1 MRVYHANELGNVAVL
16 GHSGS
21 GKTSVIEAMAKRA
34 GIIDKIGSIQNG
46 NTISD
51 YDDEEIKRQASVNM
65 SIIPL
70 EWDNCKVNL
79 LDTPGNFDFVGEVE
93 AALHA
98 CESAVIVVPSYK
110 NISIGTKQAMYRAKD
125 KAKIIYIN
133 GLDNPDANY
142 KEKLEQLKKT
152 YGKVIAPIQ
161 VPIMHNNKMIGYV
174 NVAKMEGRIFKGE
187 FTEPAPIPDEMM
199 DEVLEVKE
207 MIDEAVANTNDELLE
222 KFLNEEP
229 FTKEEVSWA
238 LRQGVTS
245 QKLIPVLCGT
255 SNIGIQI
262 LLNSIVAFFSAA
274 GDMCN
279 SIVVENIDTKEE
291 DLIGFDE
298 SLPPSLFIF
307 KTIANPFVG
316 RESIFKV
323 CTGSIHTGMTLLNV
337 NKNEVEKIQKLYIK
351 RGKDLIEVDE
361 LCAGDIGC
369 MTKLSHTET
378 NDTLC
383 TLDYRVKYPEINF
396 SKPYYGKGIKPVGKS
411 NEEKIASALNKL
423 LDEDKTLN
431 FMTNAETKQ
440 QCIYGI
446 GDIHLDSVVAKLKS
460 RFKIDVLLEDIVIC
474 YRETI
479 QKTYTQRTKF
489 KKQTGGHGQYGEVEI
504 EFKPTHDYTSS
515 YIFKEKVFG
524 GAVPK
529 AYFPAVEKGLAESV
543 QHGVLAGYPVLGIE
557 ATLIDGSY
565 HSVDSSEQAFKTA
578 TSMCFKEA
586 MAKAQPCIL
595 EPYVTLN
602 VYIDDQYLGDIMSH
616 INKKRGRVL
625 ESDSLEDNLMKIVC
639 YVPQMEIMEYAI
651 DLRSM
656 TQGQGLY
663 DYTFTGYEIAPD
675 LIAKKII
682 ESSKV
687 K

>member
-1 MRVYHANELGNVAVL
+1 MRVYHADELGNVAVL

-34 GIIDKIGSIQNG
+34 GIIDKIGSIQSG

-110 NISIGTKQAMYRAKD
+110 NISIGTKQAMYRARD

-133 GLDNPDANY
+133 GLDNPDADY

-161 VPIMHNNKMIGYV
+161 VPIMHNNNKMIGYV

-187 FTEPAPIPDEMM
+187 YTEPAPIPDEMM
-199 DEVLEVKE
+199 DEVMEVKE

-229 FTKEEVSWA
+229 FTKEEISWA
-238 LRQGVTS
+238 LRQGVTN
-245 QKLIPVLCGT
+245 QTLIPVLCGT

-279 SIVVENIDTKEE
+279 SMVVENVDTKEE

-323 CTGSIHTGMTLLNV
+323 CTGTIRTGMTLLNV
-337 NKNEVEKIQKLYIK
+337 NKNEVEKIQKLYMK
-351 RGKDLIEVDE
+351 RGKELIEVDE

-369 MTKLSHTET
+369 MTKLSHSET

-383 TLDYRVKYPEINF
+383 TLDYRVKYPDIKF

-431 FMTNAETKQ
+431 FITNAETKQ

-446 GDIHLDSVVAKLKS
+446 GDIHLDSVVAKLKA
-460 RFKIDVLLEDIVIC
+460 RFKIDVLLEDIIIC

-479 QKTYTQRTKF
+479 QKAYTQRTKF

-504 EFKPTHDYTSS
+504 EFKPTHDYSTS

-529 AYFPAVEKGLAESV
+529 AYFPAVEKGLVESV

-565 HSVDSSEQAFKTA
+565 HTVDSSEQAFKTA

-586 MAKAQPCIL
+586 MSKAQPCIL

-656 TQGQGLY
+656 TQGQGFY

-675 LIAKKII
+675 LIAKRII
-682 ESSKV
+682 EMK

>member
-34 GIIDKIGSIQNG
+34 GIIDKLGSIQSG
-46 NTISD
+46 NTLSD

-65 SIIPL
+65 SVIPL

-93 AALHA
+93 AALYA
-98 CESAVIVVPSYK
+98 AESAVIVVPSYK
-110 NISIGTKQAMYRAKD
+110 DISIGTKQAMFRAKD

-133 GLDNPDANY
+133 GLDNPDADY

-152 YGKVIAPIQ
+152 YGKAIAPIQ
-161 VPIMHNNKMIGYV
+161 VPIMENNKMVGYI

-187 FTEPAPIPDEMM
+187 YTEPFPIPEEMM
-199 DEVLEVKE
+199 DEVMPIKE

-222 KFLNEEP
+222 KYLNEEP
-229 FTKEEVSWA
+229 FTKEEISLA
-238 LRQGVTS
+238 LREGVTS
-245 QKLIPVLCGT
+245 LKLIPVLCGT

-279 SIVVENIDTKEE
+279 SMVVENIDSKEE
-291 DLIGFDE
+291 DIIGFDE

-316 RESIFKV
+316 RESLFKV
-323 CTGSIHTGMTLLNV
+323 CTGTIKTGMSLLNV
-337 NKNEVEKIQKLYIK
+337 NKNEVEKVQKLYIK
-351 RGKDLIEVDE
+351 RGKELIEVDE

-369 MTKLSHTET
+369 MTKLSYSET

-383 TLDYRVKYPEINF
+383 TLDYRMKYPEINF

-423 LDEDKTLN
+423 LEEDKTLN
-431 FMTNAETKQ
+431 FVTNAETKQ

-460 RFKIDVLLEDIVIC
+460 RFKIDVALEDIILC
-474 YRETI
+474 FRETI
-479 QKTYTQRTKF
+479 QKSYTKRTKF

-504 EFKPTHDYTSS
+504 EFKPTHDYNTS

-529 AYFPAVEKGLAESV
+529 AYFPAVEKGLIESV
-543 QHGVLAGYPVLGIE
+543 QHGILAGYPVLGIE
-557 ATLIDGSY
+557 ATLLDGSY
-565 HSVDSSEQAFKTA
+565 HTVDSSEQAFKTA

-586 MAKAQPCIL
+586 MAKCDPCIL
-595 EPYVTLN
+595 EPFVRLN
-602 VYIDDQYLGDIMSH
+602 VYIDDEYLGDIMSH

-625 ESDSLEDNLMKIVC
+625 ESDSLEDGLMKIVC

-663 DYTFTGYEIAPD
+663 DYTFVGYEIAPD

-682 ESSKV
+682 ENKR
-687 K
+687 

>member
-34 GIIDKIGSIQNG
+34 GIIKNLGSIQSG
-46 NTISD
+46 NTLSD
-51 YDDEEIKRQASVNM
+51 YDDEEIKRQASINM
-65 SIIPL
+65 SVIPL
-70 EWDNCKVNL
+70 EWNNCKVNL

-93 AALHA
+93 AALYA
-98 CESAVIVVPSYK
+98 AESAVIVVPSYK
-110 NISIGTKQAMYRAKD
+110 DISIGTKQAMYRAKD

-152 YGKVIAPIQ
+152 YGKAIAPIQ
-161 VPIMHNNKMIGYV
+161 VPIMENNKMIGYI
-174 NVAKMEGRIFKGE
+174 NVAKMEGRIFNGDH
-187 FTEPAPIPDEMM
+187 TEAFPIPEDMM
-199 DEVLEVKE
+199 DEVMPIKE
-207 MIDEAVANTNDELLE
+207 MIDEAVANTNDDLLE
-222 KFLNEEP
+222 KYFNEEP
-229 FTKEEVSWA
+229 FTKEEISWA
-238 LRQGVTS
+238 LREGVTS
-245 QKLIPVLCGT
+245 LKLIPVLCGT

-279 SIVVENIDTKEE
+279 SMIVENIDTKEE
-291 DLIGFDE
+291 DIIGFDE

-323 CTGSIHTGMTLLNV
+323 CTGTIRPGMSLLNV
-337 NKNEVEKIQKLYIK
+337 DKNEVEKVQKLYIK
-351 RGKDLIEVDE
+351 RGKELIEVDE

-369 MTKLSHTET
+369 MTKLSYSMT

-383 TLDYRVKYPEINF
+383 TLDYRMKYPEIAF

-423 LDEDKTLN
+423 LEEDNTLR
-431 FMTNAETKQ
+431 FETNPETKQ

-460 RFKIDVLLEDIVIC
+460 RYKIDVTLEDIILC
-474 YRETI
+474 FRETI
-479 QKTYTQRTKF
+479 QKSYTKRTKF

-504 EFKPTHDYTSS
+504 EFKPTHDYSQS
-515 YIFKEKVFG
+515 YVFKEKVFG

-529 AYFPAVEKGLAESV
+529 AYFPAVEKGLVESV
-543 QHGVLAGYPVLGIE
+543 QHGILAGYPVLGIE
-557 ATLIDGSY
+557 ATLLDGSY

-578 TSMCFKEA
+578 TSMCFKDA
-586 MAKAQPCIL
+586 MAKASPCIL
-595 EPYVTLN
+595 EPYVKLD
-602 VYIDDQYLGDIMSH
+602 VIIDDEYLGDIMSH

-625 ESDSLEDNLMKIVC
+625 ESDSLDDGLMKIVC

-656 TQGQGLY
+656 TQGQGIY
-663 DYTFTGYEIAPD
+663 DYTFVGYEIAPE
-675 LIAKKII
+675 LVAKRII
-682 ESSKV
+682 ENK
-687 K
+687 

>member
-187 FTEPAPIPDEMM
+187 FTESAPIPDEMM

-351 RGKDLIEVDE
+351 RGKDLIEVNE